1 LFFMEILYLLVGLAI
16 VWRLANRTGQQ
27 RRIALLAQHLSPL
40 RIEMLM
46 STLMDGYLR
55 ALGETDPQRQQQVWG
70 VLATAEAE
78 VETQMARLADS
89 VQQMDPAQA
98 RVSRLPMAVPLIDQW
113 WSQRCFDVR
122 QALAIH
128 ARGVAGVRAQ
138 HGWTDKE
145 RAFAMTAELML
156 MQHTCHWYC
165 QSKLVASARLLAR
178 HQTSH
183 DQVLAAVSAPTRDAY
198 LRLTGGE

>member
-1 LFFMEILYLLVGLAI
+1 MEILYLLVGLAI
-16 VWRLANRTGQQ
+16 VWRLSNRAAQQ

-46 STLMDGYLR
+46 STLMEGYLR

-78 VETQMARLADS
+78 IETQMGRLADS
-89 VQQMDPAQA
+89 VQQMEPNQA
-98 RVSRLPMAVPLIDQW
+98 RVSRLPVAVPLIDQW
-113 WSQRCFDVR
+113 WPQACFDLR
-122 QALAIH
+122 EALAVH
-128 ARGVAGVRAQ
+128 ARGVAFVRAQ
-138 HGWTDKE
+138 HGWTNKE

-178 HQTSH
+178 HKTSH
-183 DQVLAAVSAPTRDAY
+183 EQVLAGVSAPTRDAY
-198 LRLTGGE
+198 RRLTGGR

>member
-1 LFFMEILYLLVGLAI
+1 MEILFLLVGLAI
-16 VWRLANRTGQQ
+16 VWRLANRAAQQ

-46 STLMDGYLR
+46 STLMEGYLR

-78 VETQMARLADS
+78 IETQMGRLAES
-89 VQQMDPAQA
+89 VRAIDPAQA
-98 RVSRLPMAVPLIDQW
+98 RISRLPMAVPLIDQW
-113 WSQRCFDVR
+113 WPQACFDLR
-122 QALAIH
+122 EALAIH
-128 ARGVAGVRAQ
+128 ARGVAFVRSQ
-138 HGWTDKE
+138 HGWTNKE

-165 QSKLVASARLLAR
+165 QSRMVASARVLAR
-178 HQTSH
+178 HKTSH
-183 DQVLAAVSAPTRDAY
+183 AQVLAGVSDTTREAY
-198 LRLTGGE
+198 LRLTGGA

>member
-1 LFFMEILYLLVGLAI
+1 MEILYLLVGLAI
-16 VWRLANRTGQQ
+16 VWRLANRATQQ

-46 STLMDGYLR
+46 STLMEGYLR

-78 VETQMARLADS
+78 IETQMGRLADS

-98 RVSRLPMAVPLIDQW
+98 RVSRLPMAVPQIDQW
-113 WSQRCFDVR
+113 WPQGCFDVR
-122 QALAIH
+122 EALAIH
-128 ARGVAGVRAQ
+128 ARGVAFVRAQ
-138 HGWTDKE
+138 QGWTNKE

-178 HQTSH
+178 HKTSH
-183 DQVLAAVSAPTRDAY
+183 DQVLVAVSAPTREAY
-198 LRLTGGE
+198 LRLTGGR